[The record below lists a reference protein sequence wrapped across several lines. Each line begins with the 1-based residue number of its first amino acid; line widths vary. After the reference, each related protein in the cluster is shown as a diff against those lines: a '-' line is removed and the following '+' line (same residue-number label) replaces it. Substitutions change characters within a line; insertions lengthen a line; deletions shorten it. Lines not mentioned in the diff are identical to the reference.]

1 MTCGRFPDDG
11 AAWLRH
17 LHLKRISPHKLPAN
31 PKNAQPMKPQ
41 LPRANSSITR
51 RSWLKVAAGL
61 GATTLL
67 PRQVAAQPVNRAE
80 SHAGSIVVSDS
91 AAIAQTTHG
100 KVRGFTHREMF
111 VFRGIPYGAPTSGAG
126 RFMPPAKPAAWS
138 GVRSAL
144 AYGFAS
150 PQIPP
155 EHWDKDEVAFVYQWN
170 PGAQGEDCLRLNV
183 WTPLI
188 RQTRHHGLVHGGG
201 FSVSSGNQNERL

>member
-1 MTCGRFPDDG
+1 
-11 AAWLRH
+11 
-17 LHLKRISPHKLPAN
+17 
-31 PKNAQPMKPQ
+31 MKPQ
-41 LPRANSSITR
+41 LPRADSSVTR

-80 SHAGSIVVSDS
+80 SAAGSIVVSDS

-144 AYGFAS
+144 AYGQARRLGSIRAKTHGISPYGIMSRDRSPTSIGTAGAMSGDFTRTTSRRPDWAELWRRLKNENSPAS
-150 PQIPP
+150 RRKQS
-155 EHWDKDEVAFVYQWN
+155 
-170 PGAQGEDCLRLNV
+170 
-183 WTPLI
+183 
-188 RQTRHHGLVHGGG
+188 RQPKVTNKR
-201 FSVSSGNQNERL
+201 RRPR